1 MTITKFLLVTRQNI
15 IAQFSQKSK
24 GGFLLFFATSDNK
37 EYQVQKNC
45 SIIYSRC
52 ANFFLPNCADDNRS
66 LVI

>member
-24 GGFLLFFATSDNK
+24 DGFHLFFATSDNR
-37 EYQVQKNC
+37 EYQVQKIC
-45 SIIYSRC
+45 SFIFSRYT
-52 ANFFLPNCADDNRS
+52 NFFLPNCADDNQS